1 MKERI
6 EQQKRIFKYVLLIFA
21 MVIIIADACLII
33 QHKKAFSETENRMLQ
48 QFPKLT
54 KETLLSGRF
63 MSQSEDFVADQ
74 FFLRDGWIAVK
85 LKSDSII
92 GRQLS
97 NGVILGKEGYL
108 IEDSTAP
115 IVASF
120 DKNLSAIRT
129 FAAAHPDVNI
139 VMSVAPNAVSVCDQ
153 LLPDNITVRD
163 QNQDLDAVKRAVSSS
178 VTYVDLRDAL
188 SKHKDEYIFY
198 KSDHHWT
205 SLGAKYAYEELA
217 KALLSE
223 GMTEDLGEEDP
234 KEHLQKYTVTEDFS
248 GTMASTSG
256 NFAVKDSIDIYVY
269 EMDAFQYVVEYT
281 DEQRKTAT
289 VFNSA
294 ALEQKNKYEVF
305 FGGNHP
311 QINIKTTNLNKR
323 SLLIFKDSY
332 ANALIP
338 FLLPY
343 YQNITIVDP
352 RYYSD
357 DIEKLISDAQITDI
371 LFLYNMNTFA
381 TDNSLAG
388 VLIDE

>member
-6 EQQKRIFKYVLLIFA
+6 ESQKRIFKYVLLVFA

-54 KETLLSGRF
+54 EETLLSGRF
-63 MSQSEDFVADQ
+63 MSQAEDFVADQ
-74 FFLRDGWIAVK
+74 FFLRDSWIAVK
-85 LKSDSII
+85 RKSDAII
-92 GRQLS
+92 GRQTS
-97 NGVILGKEGYL
+97 NGVILGKDGFL
-108 IEDSTAP
+108 IEDAAAP
-115 IVASF
+115 VEASF
-120 DKNLSAIRT
+120 EKNLSAIT
-129 FAAAHPDVNI
+129 AFAQAHPDVNI

-153 LLPDNITVRD
+153 LLPDNIPVRD
-163 QNQDLDAVKRAVSSS
+163 QNQDLDAVQNAVSASL
-178 VTYVDLRDAL
+178 TYVDLRDAL
-188 SKHKDEYIFY
+188 SAHKDEYIFY
-198 KSDHHWT
+198 RSDHHWT
-205 SLGAKYAYEELA
+205 SLGAKYAFEEL
-217 KALLSE
+217 KKILVTE
-223 GMTEDLGEEDP
+223 GMTSDLGEEDP
-234 KEHLQKYTVTEDFS
+234 ADHLQKYTVTEDFS

-256 NFAVKDSIDIYVY
+256 AFDVTDSIDIYVY
-269 EMDAFQYVVEYT
+269 DMDSFQYVVEFT
-281 DEQRKTAT
+281 DEQRKSAT

-357 DIEKLISDAQITDI
+357 DIEKLLSDAQITDV

-381 TDNSLAG
+381 SDNSLAG

>member
-6 EQQKRIFKYVLLIFA
+6 EQQKRIFKYVLLVFA
-21 MVIIIADACLII
+21 MVVIIADACLII

-54 KETLLSGRF
+54 EETLLSGRF

-74 FFLRDGWIAVK
+74 FFLRDEWISVK
-85 LKSDSII
+85 LKSDSLL
-92 GRQLS
+92 GRQTS
-97 NGVILGKEGYL
+97 NGVILGKDGFL
-108 IEDSTAP
+108 IEDAAAP
-115 IVASF
+115 IEASF
-120 DKNLSAIRT
+120 EKNLSAIRT
-129 FAAAHPDVNI
+129 FAAAHPDLSI
-139 VMSVAPNAVSVCDQ
+139 VMSVVPNAICVCDQ
-153 LLPDNITVRD
+153 LLPANIPVRD
-163 QNQDLDAVKRAVSSS
+163 QDQDLDAVKSALSSS
-178 VTYVDLRDAL
+178 LTYVDLRNAL
-188 SKHKDEYIFY
+188 SAHKEEYIY
-198 KSDHHWT
+198 YRSDHHWT
-205 SLGAKYAYEELA
+205 SLGAKYAFEEL
-217 KALLSE
+217 KKTLVSE
-223 GMTEDLGEEDP
+223 DMTADIGGEDP
-234 KEHLQKYTVTEDFS
+234 AQFLKIYTVTEDFS

-256 NFAVKDSIDIYVY
+256 DFAVKDTIDIYVY

-281 DEQRKTAT
+281 DEQRKSAT

-305 FGGNHP
+305 LGGNHP
-311 QINIKTTNLNKR
+311 QINIKTTNLNKK

-357 DIEKLISDAQITDI
+357 DIEKLLSDAQVTDV

-381 TDNSLAG
+381 ADNSLAG

>member
-6 EQQKRIFKYVLLIFA
+6 EQQKRIFKYVLLVFA

-54 KETLLSGRF
+54 EETLLSGRF

-92 GRQLS
+92 GRQTS
-97 NGVILGKEGYL
+97 NGVILGKDGFL

-115 IVASF
+115 ITASF
-120 DKNLSAIRT
+120 EKNLAAIRS
-129 FAAAHPDVNI
+129 FAASHPDLSI
-139 VMSVAPNAVSVCDQ
+139 VMSVAPNAISVCDQ
-153 LLPDNITVRD
+153 LLPANIPVRD
-163 QNQDLDAVKRAVSSS
+163 QTQDLDAVKNALSSS
-178 VTYVDLRDAL
+178 LTYVDLRDAL
-188 SKHKDEYIFY
+188 SAHKEEYIYY

-205 SLGAKYAYEELA
+205 SLGAKYAFEELA
-217 KALLSE
+217 KQLITE
-223 GMTEDLGEEDP
+223 DMTEDFGGADP
-234 KEHLQKYTVTEDFS
+234 TQYLKRYTVTEDFS

-256 NFAVKDSIDIYVY
+256 DFSVKDSIDIYVY
-269 EMDAFQYVVEYT
+269 EMDEFQYVVEYT
-281 DEQRKTAT
+281 DEQRKSAT

-305 FGGNHP
+305 LGGNHP

-357 DIEKLISDAQITDI
+357 DMEKLISDAQITDV

-381 TDNSLAG
+381 ADNSLAG

>member
-6 EQQKRIFKYVLLIFA
+6 EQQKRIFKYVLLVFA

-33 QHKKAFSETENRMLQ
+33 QHKKVFSETENRMLQ

-54 KETLLSGRF
+54 EETLLSGRF
-63 MSQSEDFVADQ
+63 MKQSEDFVADQ

-92 GRQLS
+92 GRQTS
-97 NGVILGKEGYL
+97 NGVILGKEGFL

-115 IVASF
+115 IEASF
-120 DKNLSAIRT
+120 EKNLSAIRT
-129 FAAAHPDVNI
+129 FAASHPDISI

-153 LLPDNITVRD
+153 LLPANIPVRD
-163 QNQDLDAVKRAVSSS
+163 QNQDLDTVEDALSSS
-178 VTYVDLRDAL
+178 LTYVDLRDGL
-188 SKHKDEYIFY
+188 SAHKEEYIYY

-205 SLGAKYAYEELA
+205 SLGAKYAFEELA
-217 KALLSE
+217 KSLVTE
-223 GMTEDLGEEDP
+223 EMTADIGTADP
-234 KEHLQKYTVTEDFS
+234 MQFLKQYTVTEDFS

-256 NFAVKDSIDIYVY
+256 AFSIKDSIDIYVY
-269 EMDAFQYVVEYT
+269 EMDEFQYVVEYT
-281 DEQRKTAT
+281 DEQRKSAT

-305 FGGNHP
+305 LGGNHP
-311 QINIKTTNLNKR
+311 QINIKTTNLNKK

-343 YQNITIVDP
+343 YQTITIVDP

-357 DIEKLISDAQITDI
+357 DIEKLLSDAQITDV

-381 TDNSLAG
+381 EDNSLAG

>member
-1 MKERI
+1 MKERM
-6 EQQKRIFKYVLLIFA
+6 ESQKRIFKYVLLVFA

-33 QHKKAFSETENRMLQ
+33 AHNKAFSETENRMLQ
-48 QFPKLT
+48 QVPKLT
-54 KETLLSGRF
+54 EQTLLSGRF
-63 MSQSEDFVADQ
+63 MSQAEDFVADQ
-74 FFLRDGWIAVK
+74 FFLRDKWIAVK
-85 LKSDSII
+85 RKSDAII
-92 GRQLS
+92 GRQTS
-97 NGVILGKEGYL
+97 NGVILGKDGYL
-108 IEDSTAP
+108 MEDAAAP
-115 IVASF
+115 AETSF
-120 DKNLSAIRT
+120 EKNLSAIRT

-139 VMSVAPNAVSVCDQ
+139 VMSVAPNAVCICDQ
-153 LLPDNITVRD
+153 LLPDNIPIRD
-163 QNQDLDAVKRAVSSS
+163 QNQDLDAVKKAVSSS
-178 VTYVDLRDAL
+178 LTYVDLRNAL
-188 SKHKDEYIFY
+188 SKHKEEYIYY

-205 SLGAKYAYEELA
+205 SLGAKYAFEELA
-217 KALLSE
+217 KSLLSE
-223 GMTEDLGEEDP
+223 DMTTDLGEEDP
-234 KEHLQKYTVTEDFS
+234 KDHLKKYTVTEDFS

-256 NFAVKDSIDIYVY
+256 AFDVMDSIDIYVY
-269 EMDAFQYVVEYT
+269 EMDSFQYVVEYT

-289 VFNSA
+289 VYNSA

-343 YQNITIVDP
+343 YQTVTIVDP

-357 DIEKLISDAQITDI
+357 DIEKLISDNQITDI

-381 TDNSLAG
+381 ADNSLAG
-388 VLIDE
+388 ALIDE

>member
-1 MKERI
+1 MKERM
-6 EQQKRIFKYVLLIFA
+6 ESQKRIFKYVLLVFA

-33 QHKKAFSETENRMLQ
+33 QHNKAFSETENRMLQ
-48 QFPKLT
+48 QIPKLT
-54 KETLLSGRF
+54 EQTLLSGRF
-63 MSQSEDFVADQ
+63 MSQAEDFVADQ
-74 FFLRDGWIAVK
+74 FFLRDKWIAVK
-85 LKSDSII
+85 RKSDAII
-92 GRQLS
+92 GRQTS
-97 NGVILGKEGYL
+97 NGVILGKDGYL
-108 IEDSTAP
+108 MEDAAAP
-115 IVASF
+115 AEASF
-120 DKNLSAIRT
+120 EKNLSAIRT

-139 VMSVAPNAVSVCDQ
+139 VMSVAPNAVCICNQ
-153 LLPDNITVRD
+153 LLPDHIPVRD
-163 QNQDLDAVKRAVSSS
+163 QNQDLDAVKKAVSSS
-178 VTYVDLRDAL
+178 LTYVDLRNAL
-188 SKHKDEYIFY
+188 SKHKEEYIYY

-205 SLGAKYAYEELA
+205 SLGAKYAFEELA
-217 KALLSE
+217 KSLLSE
-223 GMTEDLGEEDP
+223 DMTTDLGEEDP
-234 KEHLQKYTVTEDFS
+234 KDHLKKYTVTEDFS

-256 NFAVKDSIDIYVY
+256 AFDVMDSIDIYVY
-269 EMDAFQYVVEYT
+269 EMDSFQYVVEYT

-289 VFNSA
+289 VYNSA

-343 YQNITIVDP
+343 YQTVTIVDP

-357 DIEKLISDAQITDI
+357 DIEKLISDNQITDI

-381 TDNSLAG
+381 ADNSLAG
-388 VLIDE
+388 ALIDE